1 MHSALFLPEVDV
13 AAPPTPTG
21 SFGGFWRGSEPGD
34 PPTPASTSEV
44 VKSKCHPCPSHPMP
58 APGDAR
64 RGIRSGGGFIP
75 ALPAVL
81 ERWWGPKRID
91 YSLYCPDALTAFP
104 TITLPHLFHASYW
117 ESSDVVAFIL
127 RQVRRARRGGRHG
140 SPGPAEAEPGPC
152 RSAGDGEGGATAGG
166 ERGELY
172 LQPRYPPGEVA
183 AQAHPSE
190 DPGTC
195 PVASGSL
202 TLCRGSARLRPSPG
216 ARADIPAVG

>member
-1 MHSALFLPEVDV
+1 MTRD
-13 AAPPTPTG
+13 
-21 SFGGFWRGSEPGD
+21 
-34 PPTPASTSEV
+34 
-44 VKSKCHPCPSHPMP
+44 
-58 APGDAR
+58 
-64 RGIRSGGGFIP
+64 GFIP

-127 RQVRRARRGGRHG
+127 RQVRRARRGGRRS
-140 SPGPAEAEPGPC
+140 SPVPAGAEPGLC
-152 RSAGDGEGGATAGG
+152 RSAGDGEGGTAAGR

-172 LQPRYPPGEVA
+172 LQPRDPPGEVA
-183 AQAHPSE
+183 AQTHPSE

-195 PVASGSL
+195 PVASGCA
-202 TLCRGSARLRPSPG
+202 TFCRDSTELQPPLSDQKNLVRGVMQP
-216 ARADIPAVG
+216 